1 MSRLYFQSVGDP
13 NDQSLSQKPLRHC
26 EENPEEL
33 RREVKRLE
41 NKVLG
46 LISALE
52 RQQKDLEEVNGEVF
66 VFVITHLFVQKM
78 PDKET
83 KNNWNFF
90 TWFMSWELKVL
101 EIVHELCIFS

>member
-13 NDQSLSQKPLRHC
+13 NDQSISQKLTRHC

-46 LISALE
+46 LNSAVE
-52 RQQKDLEEVNGEVF
+52 RQQKDLEEVNEEVILF
-66 VFVITHLFVQKM
+66 PFHLFGC
-78 PDKET
+78 
-83 KNNWNFF
+83 
-90 TWFMSWELKVL
+90 L
-101 EIVHELCIFS
+101 ENAGNICYPPPFSLFLR